1 MLSKKYVHYGMR
13 AFSVVIA
20 GAIFALSA
28 QSKLPIPENAAFPGV
43 DKILHA
49 AAFGAFAFAFS
60 FWFSDEKWAEK
71 PVKYIALV
79 FAAAALYGI
88 SDEVH
93 QYFVPGRAI
102 RPCTTGLPIAP
113 EPRLPPSSVMQ
124 SSAVRFAR
132 PQKNSA

>member
-28 QSKLPIPENAAFPGV
+28 QSKQPIPENAAFPGV

-49 AAFGAFAFAFS
+49 AAFGALAFAFS
-60 FWFSDEKWAEK
+60 FWLSDKKWAEK

-93 QYFVPGRAI
+93 QYFVPGRDTSVYDWFADCAGAAAAAFIRSAI
-102 RPCTTGLPIAP
+102 VRRALRA
-113 EPRLPPSSVMQ
+113 
-124 SSAVRFAR
+124 SA
-132 PQKNSA
+132 KK

>member
-1 MLSKKYVHYGMR
+1 MR

-28 QSKLPIPENAAFPGV
+28 QSKQPIPENAAFPGL

-49 AAFGAFAFAFS
+49 AAFGAFALAFS

-88 SDEVH
+88 SDELH
-93 QYFVPGRAI
+93 QYFVPGRDMSVYDWFADCAGAAAAAFIRSAI
-102 RPCTTGLPIAP
+102 VRRALRA
-113 EPRLPPSSVMQ
+113 
-124 SSAVRFAR
+124 SA
-132 PQKNSA
+132 KNTA